1 MSKQSATCRGE
12 GRARPAG
19 ATAAASATALLML
32 LAGCTTMRAAP
43 EPPVPESLRP
53 SAKETLILKAHA
65 VGVQIYVCQ
74 ANHDDSARF
83 DWVFKAPE
91 AQLFDKSGKPII
103 KHYAGPSWEAP
114 DGSKVV
120 GEVVSKDNGPDPM
133 AIPWLL
139 LRAKSTAGS
148 GPLSHT
154 QSIQRLNTVGGKAP
168 EGGCGA
174 GLLGSEVRV
183 HYTAE
188 YVFYRGF

>member
-1 MSKQSATCRGE
+1 MSKRSATCRRE
-12 GRARPAG
+12 AATAK
-19 ATAAASATALLML
+19 ATAAAATVALLL
-32 LAGCTTMRAAP
+32 LAGCATMSGVH
-43 EPPVPESLRP
+43 EPPVPEALRP
-53 SAKETLILKAHA
+53 SPKETLILKAHA
-65 VGVQIYVCQ
+65 VGVQIYVCHV
-74 ANHDDSARF
+74 NHDDPARY

-91 AQLFDKSGKPII
+91 AQLFDKAGKPTI

-139 LRAKSTAGS
+139 LHAKSTSGS

-174 GLLGSEVRV
+174 GLVGSEVRV
-183 HYTAE
+183 HYTAD
-188 YVFYRGF
+188 YVFYRAGF

>member
-1 MSKQSATCRGE
+1 M
-12 GRARPAG
+12 RPARE
-19 ATAAASATALLML
+19 S
-32 LAGCTTMRAAP
+32 
-43 EPPVPESLRP
+43 PVPEALRP
-53 SAKETLILKAHA
+53 SSKETLILKAHA

-74 ANHDDSARF
+74 VNHDDPARF

-91 AQLFDKSGKPII
+91 AQLFDKAGKTII
-103 KHYAGPSWEAP
+103 KHYAGPSWEAL

-139 LRAKSTAGS
+139 LHAKSTSGS
-148 GPLSHT
+148 GPLSQT

-174 GLLGSEVRV
+174 GLVGSEVRV
-183 HYTAE
+183 HYTAD
-188 YVFYRGF
+188 YVFYRAGF

>member
-1 MSKQSATCRGE
+1 MK
-12 GRARPAG
+12 P
-19 ATAAASATALLML
+19 AAA
-32 LAGCTTMRAAP
+32 
-43 EPPVPESLRP
+43 PVPEALQP
-53 SAKETLILKAHA
+53 SSKETLILKAHA

-74 ANHDDSARF
+74 ANHDDPARF

-91 AQLFDKSGKPII
+91 AQLFDKGGKPII
-103 KHYAGPSWEAP
+103 HHYAGPSWEAL

-133 AIPWLL
+133 AIPRLL
-139 LRAKSTAGS
+139 LHAKSTSGS
-148 GPLSHT
+148 GPLSHA
-154 QSIQRLNTVGGKAP
+154 QSIQRINTVGGKAP

-183 HYTAE
+183 HYTAD